1 MNLSGAQRHE
11 GLALLSDECLVAAAK
26 SGDQAAYIE
35 LSSRHAPMVYRVVSR
50 ITRNREDTE
59 DALQE
64 SLMRAF
70 CHLKTFDGR
79 SSFST
84 WLTRI
89 AINSALMLLRKK
101 RTRLETSLDSG
112 LADDT
117 YQHVDPS
124 LSPERLYLQRERERN
139 LKRAIRRLPSA
150 LREVIEVR
158 NAKDASVREVANIVG
173 ISVAATKSRL
183 VRARKT
189 LTASL
194 N

>member
-1 MNLSGAQRHE
+1 MNLSGAQIHE
-11 GLALLSDECLVAAAK
+11 GLTLLSDECLVAAAK

-70 CHLKTFDGR
+70 CHLQTFDGR

-101 RTRLETSLDSG
+101 RTRLETSLESSLANDS
-112 LADDT
+112 

-173 ISVAATKSRL
+173 ISIAATKSRL